1 MFQFPGCAPSC
12 ALKAAATPIPF
23 RQRRGGDDGL
33 RRKDGAGTRRGQWYD
48 RRNACLVKR
57 ILRADFCCGAR
68 AQNDSCDAPKQSERI
83 LKATPNALFPVSLD
97 DKRFALETHSDGAL
111 GRSSAVVPT
120 QLRGIIVAR
129 ATPENAK

>member
-1 MFQFPGCAPSC
+1 MAPALDAASGTIAEMHVSLSAFCAPIFVAAP
-12 ALKAAATPIPF
+12 ALKMT
-23 RQRRGGDDGL
+23 
-33 RRKDGAGTRRGQWYD
+33 AG
-48 RRNACLVKR
+48 
-57 ILRADFCCGAR
+57 
-68 AQNDSCDAPKQSERI
+68 DAPKQSERI
-83 LKATPNALFPVSLD
+83 VKATPNALFPVSLD